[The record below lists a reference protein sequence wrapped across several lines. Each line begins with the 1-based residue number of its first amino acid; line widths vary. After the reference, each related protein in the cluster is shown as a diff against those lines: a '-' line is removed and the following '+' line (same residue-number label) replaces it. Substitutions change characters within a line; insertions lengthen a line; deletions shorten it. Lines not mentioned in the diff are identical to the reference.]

1 MMDRD
6 PRAALLRIIGVFCDF
21 WSSDPG
27 TMGLL
32 HAAGAGDPEFEAS
45 VRERNER
52 RREVLSV
59 IVRRLAQGRRLTP
72 KALSNL
78 VDVLFALTSFAFFSQ
93 LTAAKRSTEVV
104 RRMIQEIAIDAVKRA
119 LEQSAKS

>member
-1 MMDRD
+1 MDPD

-27 TMGLL
+27 TIGVL
-32 HAAGAGDPEFEAS
+32 HAAGASDPEFEAS
-45 VRERNER
+45 VLERNER
-52 RREVLSV
+52 RRDVLSV
-59 IVRRLAQGRRLTP
+59 IVRRLAGGRRLTP

-93 LTAAKRSTEVV
+93 VTAGKRSTAAV
-104 RRMIQEIAIDAVKRA
+104 RRIIQEIAIDAVKRA
-119 LEQSAKS
+119 LEPSAK